1 MGFVLLNVAQ
11 KIFKGF
17 DIENRKAKALIDRTI
32 IRRERKLT

>member
-1 MGFVLLNVAQ
+1 MGFVFLNEAH
-11 KIFKGF
+11 KIFKRF